1 MKRIEE
7 YEKEIQSA
15 ASEHLNRHIG
25 SGVMHLCGKSGM
37 GKTLLTWQYV
47 KDHGGLYFSF
57 RFCNFTGRPFT
68 ERPRVFSCQAT

>member
-25 SGVMHLCGKSGM
+25 SGVMYLCGKSGM
-37 GKTLLTWQYV
+37 GNT
-47 KDHGGLYFSF
+47 
-57 RFCNFTGRPFT
+57 FCPAVDNAPTVVLF
-68 ERPRVFSCQAT
+68 